1 MVNLSETLS
10 KCFLFSNSV
19 INLVLSQTYC
29 TLTGYYSKYY
39 ISVVV
44 LLELFCL
51 QELYTEAESLKSQEK
66 DVLDNSKIVLLFL
79 EECSPESS
87 SALSKK
93 LDQLTQ
99 SYQR

>member
-1 MVNLSETLS
+1 M
-10 KCFLFSNSV
+10 
-19 INLVLSQTYC
+19 
-29 TLTGYYSKYY
+29 
-39 ISVVV
+39 
-44 LLELFCL
+44 FCL
-51 QELYTEAESLKSQEK
+51 QELYTEAQSLKSQEK

-93 LDQLTQ
+93 LDQLAQ